1 MENLSERQMWL
12 DAPIKLL
19 ISNLLVELQPKV
31 GKSAALKN
39 KKKLWDLIS
48 EELKSNGYM
57 FTPIQVETKFRSLE
71 RQYKKT
77 KLNNKL
83 TGRSKMTCPY
93 ERSIDSLLAKKIKTL
108 FQPLI
113 YFSELAISLETKE
126 EMFVAMVEFDV
137 QLSKGLVPVVK
148 YTIQEHDILNLPMRE
163 LILEY

>member
-1 MENLSERQMWL
+1 MENLSEKQMWL
-12 DAPIKLL
+12 DAPTKLL
-19 ISNLLVELQPKV
+19 ISNLVELQPKV

-93 ERSIDSLLAKKIKTL
+93 E
-108 FQPLI
+108 
-113 YFSELAISLETKE
+113 SELGDLFGDKR
-126 EMFVAMVEFDV
+126 
-137 QLSKGLVPVVK
+137 GLNPD
-148 YTIQEHDILNLPMRE
+148 YILNNKE
-163 LILEY
+163 LEGVCRNESKS